1 MLTHLIQSLA
11 KDGKLQFDVA
21 GDSEPFRDNDGFVLR
36 CPLFIS
42 SHEITPSYE
51 RLKSNFQF
59 YAVIIH

>member
-1 MLTHLIQSLA
+1 MLTHLIPSLT

-21 GDSEPFRDNDGFVLR
+21 ADSESFHDNDGFVLR

-42 SHEITPSYE
+42 SHDITPSHE